1 MSLLKY
7 FLKDMSTW
15 MRDLSEV
22 KKSESIT
29 ELIIP
34 GSHNSGTFEL
44 FKNLPVGPDES
55 ELVQKLGNNPILGKF
70 TKSIIYRW
78 GRCQHASILDQL
90 HLGIDRPGLFF
101 FLLFYICFYP
111 GQIHFTLCNAYKK
124 IYICTG
130 WVNAKC
136 KT

>member
-1 MSLLKY
+1 
-7 FLKDMSTW
+7 MSTW
-15 MRDLSEV
+15 MRDLPEV

-90 HLGIDRPGLFF
+90 HLGIDRPGSFF
-101 FLLFYICFYP
+101 TI
-111 GQIHFTLCNAYKK
+111 FTIFAPVCN
-124 IYICTG
+124 TG
-130 WVNAKC
+130 WANAMC
-136 KT
+136 ETLSS